1 MPLYLTCPSLRN
13 CLMHRRAFL
22 LPLGAWSMNVSAG
35 ISVVLALA
43 ASGTEDQSVP
53 TLGLTSL
60 RCGISVGDV
69 PPVWDGGGC

>member
-1 MPLYLTCPSLRN
+1 
-13 CLMHRRAFL
+13 MHRRTFL
-22 LPLGAWSMNVSAG
+22 LPLGAWSMTVSAG

-43 ASGTEDQSVP
+43 ASGTDDQSGP